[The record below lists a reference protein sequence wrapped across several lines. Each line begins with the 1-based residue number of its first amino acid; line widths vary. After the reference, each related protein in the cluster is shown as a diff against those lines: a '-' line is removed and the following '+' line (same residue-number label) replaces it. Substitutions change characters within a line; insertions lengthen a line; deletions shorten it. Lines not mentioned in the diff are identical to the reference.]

1 MEGSELTTV
10 AAPAT
15 LTTVVL
21 DRDAPDFQIALN
33 LARPWR
39 AEANQGDIYRD
50 RRVED
55 PRSSD
60 RTLV

>member
-1 MEGSELTTV
+1 LTAV
-10 AAPAT
+10 AAQAT
-15 LTTVVL
+15 LATVVL
-21 DRDAPDFQIALN
+21 DRDAPEFHIALD

-39 AEANQGDIYRD
+39 AQANQGDIYRN
-50 RRVED
+50 RRVEN